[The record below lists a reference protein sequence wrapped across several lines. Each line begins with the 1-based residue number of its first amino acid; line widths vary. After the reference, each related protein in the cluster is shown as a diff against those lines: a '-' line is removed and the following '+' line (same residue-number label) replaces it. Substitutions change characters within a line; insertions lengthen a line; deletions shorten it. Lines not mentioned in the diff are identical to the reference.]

1 MRSDMEINRMASQAS
16 LDFVQSLYVA
26 YYGRPADSA
35 GQMYWAERADAE
47 GQGAI
52 LDAFGNSEEFTQ
64 EYGDLGNDELVDSL
78 YQQLFGRS
86 ADATGQSYYAGI
98 LASGDKSLSEI
109 AVTIMNAAQGSDIDA
124 IDARTEVAQYYTDNV
139 AEGEYDVD
147 EAQSL
152 ISEVDGETSEQQI
165 AAAKAEI
172 DASTGDEQT
181 PPADGGDE
189 QTPPADEQ
197 IQVVD
202 GGEITADNRSF
213 SLGDNQAIRFTGV
226 DSNETINVDG
236 LTADKTLMVEGSKNI
251 TLNLDTGSAASAQ
264 LGIANSAVTLSG
276 IQQDSTLTSLAVDA
290 AGDSSLEMNGSIAGP
305 LENLEITGDSG
316 SFELTGAA
324 VGSAENGADIDASGY
339 GGDVTIGDGVLDNA
353 TSVTT
358 GSGDDTLTVDDIS
371 GGDTAMAI
379 DGGEGNDSLTVTDS
393 LSPDS
398 GYIESNVS
406 GFESFTFEGY
416 SKVDAEQL
424 SDAQSFSFQS
434 GGDLAHL
441 TADQNVVATAAG
453 MGEDG
458 SPMILRDAGDS
469 VNVEAVNA
477 EGADSTLDLKVLKT
491 ADEFTGGTMNLTGD
505 ANVNYEASGRQFD
518 DFDASGLDGDLTYT
532 GADYA
537 QENIELGS
545 GAASI
550 SVATEE
556 TDDEGVATGNMLA
569 TSSYENMDVVTGFD
583 LDGDDTL
590 TALNGDAVT
599 LTDVT
604 SNVSD
609 STDLDAAFTAAA
621 DTSAAADAGYVSF
634 EFDDATYVYSNSDGE
649 GVTADDFALKLGVQE
664 STAADAVA

>member
-1 MRSDMEINRMASQAS
+1 MASQAS

-35 GQMYWAERADAE
+35 GQTYWAERADAE

-64 EYGDLGNDELVDSL
+64 EYGDLGNEELVDSL

-86 ADATGQSYYAGI
+86 ADAEGQSYYAGV

-109 AVTIMNAAQGSDIDA
+109 AVTIMNAAQGSDVDA
-124 IDARTEVAQYYTDNV
+124 IDAKTEVAQYYTDHV
-139 AEGEYDVD
+139 AEGEYEVD
-147 EAQSL
+147 AAQSL
-152 ISEVDGETSEQQI
+152 VAEVDGETSEQEI
-165 AAAKAEI
+165 AAAKAEV
-172 DASTGDEQT
+172 DAST
-181 PPADGGDE
+181 GDE

-202 GGEITADNRSF
+202 GSEITADNRSF

-226 DSNETINVDG
+226 DSSETINVDG
-236 LTADKTLMVEGSKNI
+236 LTADKTLMVEGSENI
-251 TLNLDTGSAASAQ
+251 TLNLDTGSAASGQ
-264 LGIANSAVTLSG
+264 LAIEDSAVTLSG

-290 AGDSSLEMNGSIAGP
+290 AGSTSLDLNESLAGP
-305 LENLEITGDSG
+305 LQNLEITGDSG
-316 SFELTGAA
+316 SFELTGAV
-324 VGSAENGADIDASGY
+324 VGSAENGAVIDASGY

-358 GSGDDTLTVDDIS
+358 GSGDDTLTVDEIS
-371 GGDTAMAI
+371 GGDTALAI

-393 LSPDS
+393 MSPDD
-398 GYIESNVS
+398 YIDSNVS

-424 SDAQSFSFQS
+424 SDAQTFSFQS
-434 GGDLAHL
+434 GGDLTHL

-518 DFDASGLDGDLTYT
+518 DFDASELNGDLTYT

-537 QENIELGS
+537 QETIELGS
-545 GAASI
+545 GATTM
-550 SVATEE
+550 SVEVEE
-556 TDDEGVATGNMLA
+556 TADEGADTGNVVA

-590 TALNGDAVT
+590 TDLNGDAVAP
-599 LTDVT
+599 TDVT
-604 SNVSD
+604 GNVSD

>member
-1 MRSDMEINRMASQAS
+1 MASQAS

-35 GQMYWAERADAE
+35 GQTYWAERADAE

-64 EYGDLGNDELVDSL
+64 EYGDLGNEELVDSL

-86 ADATGQSYYAGI
+86 ADAEGQSYYAGV

-109 AVTIMNAAQGSDIDA
+109 AVTIMNAAQGSDVDA
-124 IDARTEVAQYYTDNV
+124 IDAKTEVAQYYTDHV
-139 AEGEYDVD
+139 AEGEYEVD
-147 EAQSL
+147 AAQSL
-152 ISEVDGETSEQQI
+152 VAEVDGETSEQEI
-165 AAAKAEI
+165 AAAKAEV
-172 DASTGDEQT
+172 DAST
-181 PPADGGDE
+181 GDE

-202 GGEITADNRSF
+202 GSEITADNRSF

-226 DSNETINVDG
+226 DSSETINVDG
-236 LTADKTLMVEGSKNI
+236 LTADKTLMVEGSENI
-251 TLNLDTGSAASAQ
+251 TLNLDTGSAASGQ
-264 LGIANSAVTLSG
+264 LAIEDSAVTLSG

-290 AGDSSLEMNGSIAGP
+290 AGSTSLDLNESLAGP
-305 LENLEITGDSG
+305 LQNLEITGDSG
-316 SFELTGAA
+316 SFELTGAV
-324 VGSAENGADIDASGY
+324 VGSAENGAEIDASGY

-358 GSGDDTLTVDDIS
+358 GSGDDTLTVDEIS
-371 GGDTAMAI
+371 GGDTALAI

-393 LSPDS
+393 MSPDD
-398 GYIESNVS
+398 YIDSNVS

-424 SDAQSFSFQS
+424 SDAQTFSFQS
-434 GGDLAHL
+434 GGDLTHL
-441 TADQNVVATAAG
+441 TADQNVIATAAG
-453 MGEDG
+453 VGDEG
-458 SPMILRDAGDS
+458 PPMILRDAADS

-491 ADEFTGGTMNLTGD
+491 SADFESGTMNLTGD
-505 ANVNYEASGRQFD
+505 ANVNYEESGRQFD
-518 DFDASGLDGDLTYT
+518 SFDASELEGDLTYT

-537 QENIELGS
+537 QETIELGS
-545 GAASI
+545 GNTI
-550 SVATEE
+550 LSVSAYETDNDGNPTEE
-556 TDDEGVATGNMLA
+556 TFL
-569 TSSYENMDVVTGFD
+569 TSTYDAMDVVTGFD

-590 TALNGDAVT
+590 TDLNGDAVA

-604 SNVSD
+604 NSVGD
-609 STDLDAAFTAAA
+609 GADIDAAFAAA
-621 DTSAAADAGYVSF
+621 AGTEAAADAGYVSF
-634 EFDDATYVYSNSDGE
+634 EFADETYVYSNSDGEE

-664 STAADAVA
+664 SNAADAVA

>member
-1 MRSDMEINRMASQAS
+1 MASQAS

-35 GQMYWAERADAE
+35 GQTYWAERADAE

-64 EYGDLGNDELVDSL
+64 EYGDLGNEELVDSL

-86 ADATGQSYYAGI
+86 ADAEGQSYYAGV

-109 AVTIMNAAQGSDIDA
+109 AVTIMNAAQGSDVDA
-124 IDARTEVAQYYTDNV
+124 IDAKTEVAQYYTDHV
-139 AEGEYDVD
+139 AEGEYEVD
-147 EAQSL
+147 AAQSL
-152 ISEVDGETSEQQI
+152 VAEVDGETSEQEI
-165 AAAKAEI
+165 AAAKAEV
-172 DASTGDEQT
+172 DAST
-181 PPADGGDE
+181 GDE

-202 GGEITADNRSF
+202 GSEITADNRSF

-226 DSNETINVDG
+226 DSSETINVDG
-236 LTADKTLMVEGSKNI
+236 LTADKTLMVEGSENI
-251 TLNLDTGSAASAQ
+251 TLNLDTGSAASGQ
-264 LGIANSAVTLSG
+264 LAIEDSAVTLSG

-290 AGDSSLEMNGSIAGP
+290 AGSTSLDLNESIAGP
-305 LENLEITGDSG
+305 LQNLEITGDSG
-316 SFELTGAA
+316 SFELTGAV
-324 VGSAENGADIDASGY
+324 VGSAENGAEIDASGY

-358 GSGDDTLTVDDIS
+358 GSGDDTLTVDEIS
-371 GGDTAMAI
+371 GGDTALAI

-393 LSPDS
+393 MSPDD
-398 GYIESNVS
+398 YIDSNVS

-424 SDAQSFSFQS
+424 SDAQTFSFQS
-434 GGDLAHL
+434 GGDLTHL
-441 TADQNVVATAAG
+441 TADQNVIATAAG
-453 MGEDG
+453 VGDEG
-458 SPMILRDAGDS
+458 PPMILRDAADS

-491 ADEFTGGTMNLTGD
+491 SADFESGTMNLTGD
-505 ANVNYEASGRQFD
+505 ANVNYEESGRQFD
-518 DFDASGLDGDLTYT
+518 SFDASELEGDLTYT

-537 QENIELGS
+537 QETIELGS
-545 GAASI
+545 GATTM
-550 SVATEE
+550 SVEME
-556 TDDEGVATGNMLA
+556 DTDDEGVATGEIVA

-590 TALNGDAVT
+590 TDLNGDAVA

-604 SNVSD
+604 GEVTGSA
-609 STDLDAAFTAAA
+609 DLATAFESAAGN
-621 DTSAAADAGYVSF
+621 TSAGSEYVSF
-634 EFDDATYVYSNSDGE
+634 EFEDATYVYSDNDGAE

>member
-1 MRSDMEINRMASQAS
+1 MRPDMEINRMASQAS

-35 GQMYWAERADAE
+35 GQTYWAERADAE

-64 EYGDLGNDELVDSL
+64 EYGDLGNEELVDSL

-86 ADATGQSYYAGI
+86 ADAEGQSYYAGV

-109 AVTIMNAAQGSDIDA
+109 AVTIMNAAQGSDVDA
-124 IDARTEVAQYYTDNV
+124 IDAKTEVAQYYTDHV
-139 AEGEYDVD
+139 AEGEYEVD
-147 EAQSL
+147 AAQSL
-152 ISEVDGETSEQQI
+152 VAEVDGETSEQEI
-165 AAAKAEI
+165 AAAKAEV
-172 DASTGDEQT
+172 DAST
-181 PPADGGDE
+181 GDE

-202 GGEITADNRSF
+202 GSEITADNRSF

-226 DSNETINVDG
+226 DSSETINVDG
-236 LTADKTLMVEGSKNI
+236 LTADKTLMVEGSENI
-251 TLNLDTGSAASAQ
+251 TLNLDTGSAASGQ
-264 LGIANSAVTLSG
+264 LAIEDSAVTLSG

-290 AGDSSLEMNGSIAGP
+290 AGSTSLDLNESLAGP
-305 LENLEITGDSG
+305 LQNLEITGDSG
-316 SFELTGAA
+316 SFELTGAV
-324 VGSAENGADIDASGY
+324 VGSAENGAVIDASGY

-358 GSGDDTLTVDDIS
+358 GSGDDTLTVDEIS
-371 GGDTAMAI
+371 GGDTALAI

-393 LSPDS
+393 MSPDD
-398 GYIESNVS
+398 YIDSNVS

-424 SDAQSFSFQS
+424 SDAQTFSFQS
-434 GGDLAHL
+434 GGDLTHL

-518 DFDASGLDGDLTYT
+518 DFDASELNGDLTYT

-537 QENIELGS
+537 QETIELGS
-545 GAASI
+545 GATTM
-550 SVATEE
+550 SVEVEE
-556 TDDEGVATGNMLA
+556 TADEGADTGNVVA

-590 TALNGDAVT
+590 TDLNGDAVAP
-599 LTDVT
+599 TDVT
-604 SNVSD
+604 GNVSD

>member
-1 MRSDMEINRMASQAS
+1 MASQAS

-35 GQMYWAERADAE
+35 GQTYWAERADAE

-64 EYGDLGNDELVDSL
+64 EYGDLGNEELVDSL

-86 ADATGQSYYAGI
+86 ADAEGQSYYAGV

-109 AVTIMNAAQGSDIDA
+109 AVTIMNAAQGSDVDA
-124 IDARTEVAQYYTDNV
+124 IDAKTEVAQYYTDHV
-139 AEGEYDVD
+139 AEGEYEVD
-147 EAQSL
+147 AAQSL
-152 ISEVDGETSEQQI
+152 VAEVDGETSEQEI
-165 AAAKAEI
+165 AAAKAEV
-172 DASTGDEQT
+172 DAST
-181 PPADGGDE
+181 GDE

-202 GGEITADNRSF
+202 GSEITADNRSF

-226 DSNETINVDG
+226 DSSETINVDG
-236 LTADKTLMVEGSKNI
+236 LTADKTLMVEGSENI
-251 TLNLDTGSAASAQ
+251 TLNLDTGSAASGQ
-264 LGIANSAVTLSG
+264 LAIEDSAVTLSG

-290 AGDSSLEMNGSIAGP
+290 AGSTSLDLNESLAGP
-305 LENLEITGDSG
+305 LQNLEITGDSG
-316 SFELTGAA
+316 SFELTGAV
-324 VGSAENGADIDASGY
+324 VGSAENGAEIDASGY

-358 GSGDDTLTVDDIS
+358 GSGDDTLTVDEIS
-371 GGDTAMAI
+371 GGDTALAI

-393 LSPDS
+393 MSPDD
-398 GYIESNVS
+398 YIDSNVS

-424 SDAQSFSFQS
+424 SDAQTFSFQS
-434 GGDLAHL
+434 GGDLTHL
-441 TADQNVVATAAG
+441 TADQNVIATAAG
-453 MGEDG
+453 VGDEG
-458 SPMILRDAGDS
+458 PPMILRDAADS

-491 ADEFTGGTMNLTGD
+491 SADFESGTMNLTGD
-505 ANVNYEASGRQFD
+505 ANVNYEESGRQFD
-518 DFDASGLDGDLTYT
+518 SFDASELEGDLTYT

-537 QENIELGS
+537 QETIELGS
-545 GAASI
+545 GNTI
-550 SVATEE
+550 LSVSAYETDNDGNPTEE
-556 TDDEGVATGNMLA
+556 TFL
-569 TSSYENMDVVTGFD
+569 TSTYDAMDVVTGFD

-590 TALNGDAVT
+590 TDLNGDAVA

-604 SNVSD
+604 NSVGD
-609 STDLDAAFTAAA
+609 GADIDAAFAAA
-621 DTSAAADAGYVSF
+621 AGTEAAADAGYVSF
-634 EFDDATYVYSNSDGE
+634 EFADETYVYSNSDGEE

>member
-1 MRSDMEINRMASQAS
+1 MASQAS

-35 GQMYWAERADAE
+35 GQTYWAERADAE

-64 EYGDLGNDELVDSL
+64 EYGDLGNEELVDSL

-86 ADATGQSYYAGI
+86 ADAEGQSYYAGV

-109 AVTIMNAAQGSDIDA
+109 AVTIMNAAQGSDVDA
-124 IDARTEVAQYYTDNV
+124 IDAKTEVAQYYTDHV

-147 EAQSL
+147 AAQSL
-152 ISEVDGETSEQQI
+152 VAEVDGETSEQEI
-165 AAAKAEI
+165 AAAKAQI

-181 PPADGGDE
+181 PPIDGGDE

-197 IQVVD
+197 VQVID
-202 GGEITADNRSF
+202 GSEITADNRSF

-226 DSNETINVDG
+226 NSNETINVDG
-236 LTADKTLMVEGSKNI
+236 LTADKTLMVEGSENI
-251 TLNLDTGSAASAQ
+251 TLNLDTGSAASGQ
-264 LGIANSAVTLSG
+264 LAIEDSAVTLSG

-290 AGDSSLEMNGSIAGP
+290 AGSTSLDLNESLAGP
-305 LENLEITGDSG
+305 LQNLEITGDSG
-316 SFELTGAA
+316 SFELTGAV
-324 VGSAENGADIDASGY
+324 VGSAENGAEIDASGY

-358 GSGDDTLTVDDIS
+358 GSGDDTLTVDEIS
-371 GGDTAMAI
+371 GGDTALAI

-393 LSPDS
+393 MSPDD
-398 GYIESNVS
+398 YIDSNVS

-424 SDAQSFSFQS
+424 SDAQTFNFQS
-434 GGDLAHL
+434 GGDLTHL
-441 TADQNVVATAAG
+441 TADQNVIATAAG
-453 MGEDG
+453 VGEGG
-458 SPMILRDAGDS
+458 SPMILRDAADS

-491 ADEFTGGTMNLTGD
+491 SADFEDGTMNLTGD
-505 ANVNYEASGRQFD
+505 ANVNYEESGRQFD
-518 DFDASGLDGDLTYT
+518 SFDASGLEGDLTYT

-537 QENIELGS
+537 QETIELGS
-545 GAASI
+545 GATTM
-550 SVATEE
+550 SVEVEE
-556 TDDEGVATGNMLA
+556 TADEGAATGNVVA

-590 TALNGDAVT
+590 TDLNGDAVAP
-599 LTDVT
+599 TDVT
-604 SNVSD
+604 GNVSD
-609 STDLDAAFTAAA
+609 STNLDAAFTAAA

>member
-1 MRSDMEINRMASQAS
+1 MASQTS

-64 EYGDLGNDELVDSL
+64 EYGDLGNEELVDSL

-86 ADATGQSYYAGI
+86 ADAEGQSYYAGV

-109 AVTIMNAAQGSDIDA
+109 AVTIMNAAQGSDVDA
-124 IDARTEVAQYYTDNV
+124 IDAKTEVAQYYTAHV

-147 EAQSL
+147 AAQSL
-152 ISEVDGETSEQQI
+152 VAEVDGETSEQEI
-165 AAAKAEI
+165 AAAKAQI

-202 GGEITADNRSF
+202 GSEITADNRSF

-226 DSNETINVDG
+226 NSNETINVDG
-236 LTADKTLMVEGSKNI
+236 LTADKTLMVEGSENI
-251 TLNLDTGSAASAQ
+251 TLNLDTGSAASGQ
-264 LGIANSAVTLSG
+264 LAIEDSAVTLSG

-290 AGDSSLEMNGSIAGP
+290 AGSTSLDLNESLAGP
-305 LENLEITGDSG
+305 LQNLEITGDSG
-316 SFELTGAA
+316 SFELTGAV
-324 VGSAENGADIDASGY
+324 VGSAENGAVIDASGY

-358 GSGDDTLTVDDIS
+358 GSGDDTLTVDEIS
-371 GGDTAMAI
+371 GGDTALAI

-393 LSPDS
+393 MSPDD
-398 GYIESNVS
+398 YIDSNVS

-424 SDAQSFSFQS
+424 SDAQTFSFQS
-434 GGDLAHL
+434 GGDLTHL

-518 DFDASGLDGDLTYT
+518 DFDASELNGDLTYT

-537 QENIELGS
+537 QETIELGS
-545 GAASI
+545 GATTM
-550 SVATEE
+550 SVEVEE
-556 TDDEGVATGNMLA
+556 TADEGADTGNVVA

-590 TALNGDAVT
+590 TDLNGDAVAP
-599 LTDVT
+599 TDVT
-604 SNVSD
+604 GNVSD

>member
-1 MRSDMEINRMASQAS
+1 MEINRMASQAS

-35 GQMYWAERADAE
+35 GQTYWAERADAE

-64 EYGDLGNDELVDSL
+64 EYGDLGNEELVDSL

-86 ADATGQSYYAGI
+86 ADAEGQSYYAGV

-109 AVTIMNAAQGSDIDA
+109 AVTIMNAAQGSDVDA
-124 IDARTEVAQYYTDNV
+124 IDAKTEVAQYYTDHV
-139 AEGEYDVD
+139 AEGEYEVD
-147 EAQSL
+147 AAQSL
-152 ISEVDGETSEQQI
+152 VAEVDGETSEQEI
-165 AAAKAEI
+165 AAAKAQI

-181 PPADGGDE
+181 PPIDGGDE

-197 IQVVD
+197 VQVID
-202 GGEITADNRSF
+202 GSEITADNRSF
-213 SLGDNQAIRFTGV
+213 SLGDNQAIRFTDV

-236 LTADKTLMVEGSKNI
+236 LTADKTLMVEGSENI
-251 TLNLDTGSAASAQ
+251 TLNLDTGSAASGQ
-264 LGIANSAVTLSG
+264 LAIEDSAVTLSG

-290 AGDSSLEMNGSIAGP
+290 AGSTSLDLNESLAGP
-305 LENLEITGDSG
+305 LQNLEITGDSG
-316 SFELTGAA
+316 SFELTGAV
-324 VGSAENGADIDASGY
+324 VGSAENGAEIDASGY

-358 GSGDDTLTVDDIS
+358 GSGDDTLTVDEIS
-371 GGDTAMAI
+371 GGDTALAI

-393 LSPDS
+393 MSPDD
-398 GYIESNVS
+398 YIDSNVS

-424 SDAQSFSFQS
+424 SDAQTFNFQS

-441 TADQNVVATAAG
+441 TADQNVIATAAG
-453 MGEDG
+453 VGEGG
-458 SPMILRDAGDS
+458 SPMILRDAADS

-491 ADEFTGGTMNLTGD
+491 SADFEDGTMNLTGD
-505 ANVNYEASGRQFD
+505 ANVNYEESGRQFD
-518 DFDASGLDGDLTYT
+518 SFDASGLEGDLTYT

-537 QENIELGS
+537 QETIELGS
-545 GAASI
+545 GATTM
-550 SVATEE
+550 SVEVEE
-556 TDDEGVATGNMLA
+556 TADEGAATGNVVA

-590 TALNGDAVT
+590 TDLNGDAVAP
-599 LTDVT
+599 TDVT
-604 SNVSD
+604 GNVSD
-609 STDLDAAFTAAA
+609 STNLDAAFTAAA